1 MASFTTGIPFCKVL
15 TDKKI
20 YANMSILCILTIH
33 NILLIFTLVLCND
46 LVIGMLDFHIYEM
59 I

>member
-15 TDKKI
+15 TDNKI
-20 YANMSILCILTIH
+20 YANMSTLCILTIH

-46 LVIGMLDFHIYEM
+46 LVIGVLDFHIYEM